1 MIVKKVPSH
10 TKEFLLNVFDVFFTL
25 FFYVCSQFIQ
35 TLYFLVAL
43 LNDFAGTNETLP
55 KKKPILRKIRDYL
68 FAAFAV
74 PLAIN
79 VSGMFWL
86 LYAIDRKL
94 VLPESMDAYFPGW
107 YNHIGTITNFRV

>member
-1 MIVKKVPSH
+1 MSSH
-10 TKEFLLNVFDVFFTL
+10 TEECMLYVFDVFFIL
-25 FFYVCSQFIQ
+25 FFFVCSQFIQ
-35 TLYFLVAL
+35 TLYFIVAL

-55 KKKPILRKIRDYL
+55 RKKPMLRKIRDYL

-107 YNHIGTITNFRV
+107 YNHIVSFNIFF